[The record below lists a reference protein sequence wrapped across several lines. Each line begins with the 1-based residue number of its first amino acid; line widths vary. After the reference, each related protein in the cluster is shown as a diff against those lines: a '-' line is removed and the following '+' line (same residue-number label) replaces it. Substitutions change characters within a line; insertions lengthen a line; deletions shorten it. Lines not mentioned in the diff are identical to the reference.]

1 MSVTTPSRFGPYS
14 TREEL
19 LKGKRKA
26 VLSLAIALAAVA
38 LALYAAHAVEDSRL
52 VVVYLLAGGMHF
64 AASVAAS
71 IRWSRTSEFD
81 PAD

>member
-1 MSVTTPSRFGPYS
+1 MSTTTPSRFGPYS

-26 VLSLAIALAAVA
+26 ALSLAIALAAVA
-38 LALYAAHAVEDSRL
+38 LAVFASRTVEDSRL

-71 IRWSRTSEFD
+71 IRWSRTPEFD
-81 PAD
+81 AVD